1 MQTPVKDGL
10 TCTVTDRG
18 FPLISFEDQY
28 GEICSLQVSSL
39 MGEQSSCWLGVTTP
53 TIQVM
58 APGKGWQPVKL
69 PEGAVVNSRMHLN
82 QDQVRAL
89 LPHLQAF
96 ANSGEF
102 DFNPISA

>member
-1 MQTPVKDGL
+1 MSNEL
-10 TCTVTDRG
+10 ICTVTARG
-18 FPLISFEDQY
+18 FPFISFEDQY
-28 GEICSLQVSSL
+28 GEICSLQISSA
-39 MGEQSSCWLGVTTP
+39 MGEQTSCWLGVTTP

-58 APGKGWQPVKL
+58 EPGKGWQQVKL